1 MTHTVIVYGAL
12 ALVCLILLF
21 LIMRAVVCW
30 YLKINLRVRQVDG
43 LIAKIEQTLC
53 ALDRIEK
60 ALSGDQPKE
69 E

>member
-1 MTHTVIVYGAL
+1 MIHTIIVYGAL

-30 YLKINLRVRQVDG
+30 YLKINLRVRQVDE